1 MERYNLQN
9 IRAFL
14 SKGLTDE
21 ELRCL
26 CYDAPGF
33 KDVYN
38 QLGPN
43 TSKAQVI
50 QWLIEY
56 ADRHLQMEPL
66 LALAKEYNPARYE
79 RHQPYYEVG
88 ADLTISNDADESSP
102 PRGGVGAEQAVI
114 IGVGADL
121 PVTVQDAKALADLL
135 VDPTRCAFPPDQV
148 HLLIEASATRPAIL
162 ATLDRLAQD
171 SKPDTTTIVYFAGHG
186 YRIQWPGQSEAFYLL
201 PYGYNLEDLPN
212 TAISGIEFIGKLQAI
227 QTKKLLVLLDC
238 CHANNVGQ
246 QEANGVVA
254 INSPLPPQ
262 IDDLLNE
269 GSGQVILASSRADE
283 YSHVNTSYSEFAIAL
298 MEGLAGA
305 DVIEKDGYVRVL
317 DVALYVSRR
326 VSNRTDDKQ
335 HPILKVANLEHNF
348 TLAYYAG
355 GSTEPLPLQSLP
367 LGPPQEGGGEGG
379 SASPLLSEMPSGVM
393 ELERDLA
400 EGYRNLIGK
409 YRRNLLEID
418 AAMAEFIDQRAVPPD
433 LLHARKSILQ
443 RLAEL
448 EESVR

>member
-1 MERYNLQN
+1 MIERYNLQN

-26 CYDAPGF
+26 CYDAPSF
-33 KDVYN
+33 KGVYN
-38 QLGPN
+38 QLGPD

-56 ADRHLQMEPL
+56 ADRNLQMELL

-79 RHQPYYEVG
+79 RHQLYYEVG
-88 ADLTISNDADESSP
+88 ADLTISHDADESP
-102 PRGGVGAEQAVI
+102 APTGGGRGGVGAGQAVI

-121 PVTVQDAKALADLL
+121 PVTVQDAKALANLL
-135 VDPTRCAFPPDQV
+135 VDPARCAFPPYQI

-186 YRIQWPGQSEAFYLL
+186 YRIQWLGQSEAFYLL
-201 PYGYNLEDLPN
+201 PYGGNLEDLPN
-212 TAISGIEFIGKLQAI
+212 TAISGIEFIGKLRAI

-238 CHANNVGQ
+238 CHTNNVGR

-254 INSPLPPQ
+254 LNSPLPPQ

-283 YSHVNTSYSEFAIAL
+283 YSHSNTSYSEFTIAL

-305 DVIEKDGYVRVL
+305 DVIEKDSYVRVL
-317 DVALYVSRR
+317 DVALYVSRM

-335 HPILKVANLEHNF
+335 HPILKVANLKHNF

-355 GSTEPLPLQSLP
+355 GSTEPLPLQVV
-367 LGPPQEGGGEGG
+367 EGR
-379 SASPLLSEMPSGVM
+379 SASPLLM

-400 EGYRNLIGK
+400 EGYRNLIGR

-433 LLHARKSILQ
+433 LVHARKSILQ
-443 RLAEL
+443 KLAEL
-448 EESVR
+448 EKYV